1 MSVLVVGGGITGLSA
16 AHVLGRAG
24 IPTVLVE
31 ASGRLGGKVGTE
43 RRDGFLIES
52 GPDSFISYR
61 PAALD
66 LARELGLAETIIR
79 PTEPRTVHIRSGGR
93 FRRLPDGMGLVLP
106 TRMRPFVTTD
116 LFSPLEKLRMGL
128 DLVLPRDGL
137 EQDIAVG
144 TFLRRRLGGALVERL
159 AGPLIGGV
167 YGTPVDELS
176 LLAVVPQLRDA
187 EREHRSLLLASLA
200 SGRARKGQPGGSPFV
215 TLAGG
220 TGQLTDAL
228 VTAIGAMADVTVRT
242 RAPLRALRRVSGG
255 YGVRIGGDDLEERFE
270 AVVLATSGPAA
281 VGILEGIAPMAA
293 ARIQTIPHG
302 STAVVTLAYRL
313 DAFTEP
319 PTGHGFLVAAGEPLA
334 IDACTFSSRKWAG
347 RAPDGTILLRC
358 FVGSRRPE
366 VLIGTDEAVLAA
378 ARRDLATT
386 LGVHGEPILGQVS
399 RWTGQMPHYTV
410 GHLERVQA
418 VSEALAALPGLIVA
432 GAPYRG
438 VGLPDCIS
446 QGRAAAGSVEAILG
460 GVRPAVTPGATPDA
474 DPPQVSVP
482 LHRVAPGNGGRVIS
496 VGPSH
501 RAELAREGVRPGA
514 DLSVSSAAPFAG
526 PLVLRIGRA
535 RLALARSVARTV
547 EVTVGVGSTTSDD
560 LPSKAAR

>member
-1 MSVLVVGGGITGLSA
+1 
-16 AHVLGRAG
+16 
-24 IPTVLVE
+24 
-31 ASGRLGGKVGTE
+31 
-43 RRDGFLIES
+43 
-52 GPDSFISYR
+52 
-61 PAALD
+61 
-66 LARELGLAETIIR
+66 
-79 PTEPRTVHIRSGGR
+79 
-93 FRRLPDGMGLVLP
+93 
-106 TRMRPFVTTD
+106 
-116 LFSPLEKLRMGL
+116 
-128 DLVLPRDGL
+128 
-137 EQDIAVG
+137 
-144 TFLRRRLGGALVERL
+144 
-159 AGPLIGGV
+159 
-167 YGTPVDELS
+167 
-176 LLAVVPQLRDA
+176 
-187 EREHRSLLLASLA
+187 
-200 SGRARKGQPGGSPFV
+200 
-215 TLAGG
+215 
-220 TGQLTDAL
+220 
-228 VTAIGAMADVTVRT
+228 MADVTVRT

-460 GVRPAVTPGATPDA
+460 GVRPDAIPGATPDA

-535 RLALARSVARTV
+535 RLALARSVAGTV